1 MPHLRQAVCSVFARV
16 GSRHEQSNNGG
27 VTHLLEHLFFRGSRR
42 FRDSRRMNARVEAVG
57 GNLNAA
63 TMRDLSTFF
72 SPCHPSGVATVLTV
86 LGDMLSRPRLP
97 DIEIEKRVI
106 VEEML
111 DEVDDEGRDIDV
123 ENLSK
128 RALYTKNP
136 LSYKIAG
143 TIESVKRLTLADV
156 NAHFRRFYVSRNLA
170 VVVAGP
176 VEHKQMVSFSQQ
188 AFRYLPIGPRATEQT
203 PRGAIGSK
211 LTFVHMPEPQIE
223 FRYAFPA
230 VSEFHEDGVA
240 LLMLRRML
248 DDGLSSTLPY
258 EIVERRGLAYSIAA
272 THDSFVDAGSF
283 DIDGACSP
291 SNFSALSAALGTILK
306 TAKTKRIAP
315 SALRVLRE
323 RTSMQFEFMKD
334 NANEMIGWFGGQ
346 VLFRRPKPFRTR
358 ERELLEVTAEDI
370 RQVAIRYLTPKHLQL
385 IAVGPRKSKP
395 VLQQALSTLR
405 RKL

>member
-1 MPHLRQAVCSVFARV
+1 
-16 GSRHEQSNNGG
+16 
-27 VTHLLEHLFFRGSRR
+27 
-42 FRDSRRMNARVEAVG
+42 MNARVEAVG

-72 SPCHPSGVATVLTV
+72 SPCHPSGVATVLMV

-97 DIEIEKRVI
+97 DIEIEKKVI

-128 RALYTKNP
+128 RTLYAKHP

-143 TIESVKRLTLADV
+143 TIESVKSLTLADV
-156 NAHFRRFYVSRNLA
+156 NAYFKRFYVSRNLA

-176 VEHKQMVSFSQQ
+176 VKHEQIVRSSQQ
-188 AFRYLPIGPRATEQT
+188 AFRYLRVGPRVTET
-203 PRGAIGSK
+203 APTLKSVSK
-211 LTFVHMPEPQIE
+211 LTFVRMPEPQIE

-230 VSEFHEDGVA
+230 VSEFHADGVA
-240 LLMLRRML
+240 LSMLRRML

-272 THDSFVDAGSF
+272 THDSFIDAGSF

-291 SNFSALSAALGTILK
+291 SNFKALSAALGAILT
-306 TAKTKRIAP
+306 TAKTQRIAP
-315 SALRVLRE
+315 AALRVLRE

-334 NANEMIGWFGGQ
+334 NANEMIGWFGSQ
-346 VLFRRPKPFRTR
+346 VLFRRPMPFRTR
-358 ERELLEVTAEDI
+358 ERELLNVTAEDI
-370 RQVAIRYLTPKHLQL
+370 RQVAIKYLKPAHLQL
-385 IAVGPRKSKP
+385 IAVGPRQSKP
-395 VLQQALSTLR
+395 VLQQALSSLR
-405 RKL
+405 RKLLS